1 MSLSEAAGNLSFVC
15 VSTAYL
21 CQDIL
26 TLRLL
31 AMGGIF
37 LSIVFQYYRLQPLW
51 IPIRW
56 NSLLLVINVGMV
68 TVLLWERHQAEHL
81 DPDLENLYQ
90 AGHFSR
96 RGFGRVEFRR
106 FMNLAAGRLELD
118 AGTSLARQG
127 EPNDTLYLIVSG
139 NVSIVVKQEGRLQGE
154 NEEKTNVSSAN
165 AIQVAV
171 VKPYHFIN
179 EMAFLNYAF
188 VASEEDD
195 EEAEGEDQV
204 NKPST
209 MRHDPHQLQYLAA
222 SADAIVGP
230 GGAVVWYWSFDTLQN
245 YLKANRQVS
254 NALSAYI
261 SHDLRAKLMVSS
273 STDPACTVGKTE
285 VGTID
290 NQQKE
295 EEPPEKTKTA
305 PQVSDG

>member
-1 MSLSEAAGNLSFVC
+1 M
-15 VSTAYL
+15 
-21 CQDIL
+21 
-26 TLRLL
+26 
-31 AMGGIF
+31 
-37 LSIVFQYYRLQPLW
+37 VFQYYRLQPLW

-68 TVLLWERHQAEHL
+68 TVLLWERHQAEQM
-81 DPDLENLYQ
+81 DPALENLYQ
-90 AGHFSR
+90 AGHFGR

-118 AGTSLARQG
+118 AGTSLAQQG

-139 NVSIVVKQEGRLQGE
+139 NVSIVVKQEGRLQGDS
-154 NEEKTNVSSAN
+154 EEKTNDSSAN
-165 AIQVAV
+165 TIQVAV

-195 EEAEGEDQV
+195 GEAEGEDQD

-209 MRHDPHQLQYLAA
+209 TRHDPQQLQYLAA
-222 SADAIVGP
+222 SADAVVEP
-230 GGAVVWYWSFDTLQN
+230 GGAVVWCWSFDTLQS
-245 YLKANRQVS
+245 YLHTNRYVS

-273 STDPACTVGKTE
+273 SSSSSTTSVGGTVVGK
-285 VGTID
+285 ID

-295 EEPPEKTKTA
+295 EEPPEKTKKA
-305 PQVSDG
+305 PQVF